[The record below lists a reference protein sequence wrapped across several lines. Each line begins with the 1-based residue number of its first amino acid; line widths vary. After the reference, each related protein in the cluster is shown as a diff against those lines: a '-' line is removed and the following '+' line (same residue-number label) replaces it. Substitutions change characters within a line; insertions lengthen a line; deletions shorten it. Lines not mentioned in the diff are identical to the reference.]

1 MSTINQAIIQIKR
14 TLAGCTGV
22 KQKLSETPK
31 IWISMKFI
39 KEVAAICIA
48 LIMVS
53 GAGTVYSQDYNDQFQ
68 EAMEFYEQ
76 GRYLE
81 AANLFKGINAPE
93 ARLFAGKS
101 YLAAGMYIF
110 AIEHLT
116 AATEGGV
123 RRVADEAAYTL
134 ALSYFQTKQY
144 GRSLDLLHAIVNDPG
159 IVAALR
165 NDARTFYNQTMAW
178 LSPAQ
183 RRLAYTHSQV
193 PEVHR
198 HLLLNGI
205 EHHPSETGAS
215 LLEVFTRHFN
225 LSSDDQDYRSARQL
239 LESRINREELRPDLR
254 DFPPAPEGIVFNIGV
269 LLPAFEPG
277 TEPFS
282 VSQGLYYGI
291 MMAADEFNRRNP
303 DKKVMLHYSDD
314 SDPAAAFS
322 SLVWKYNVDLIIGPL
337 YSESVSIIAPLAE
350 KYGIPVLAPLAN
362 SDDLNRD
369 YAYLY
374 QSNPTF
380 SARGKKMAEFAV
392 KRMGFRRLAIM
403 VEQNSL
409 GVDEAMA
416 FRDEAERLGATI
428 VYFFLEDFGARAF
441 DITDFTVHFSNPD
454 FLLNLDPD
462 LFESIELKP
471 VDALYIPFTG
481 QAAPTLINLVL
492 TDLQA
497 NRSDAV
503 ILGSQELG
511 MSEINRDFMQYFRM
525 YYTESMAV
533 MEGDEDVINYR
544 IDYKNRF
551 GVDANMFGFVGYDTS
566 NFIFRSL
573 EEIRNPDLLNYHLRF
588 RPAWDGL
595 STILDFRDTY
605 VNQGVQIHRIESA
618 GNVKVY

>member
-1 MSTINQAIIQIKR
+1 MKIN
-14 TLAGCTGV
+14 
-22 KQKLSETPK
+22 K
-31 IWISMKFI
+31 IA
-39 KEVAAICIA
+39 AAICIILTTA
-48 LIMVS
+48 SV
-53 GAGTVYSQDYNDQFQ
+53 AVPVHSQDYNDQFR
-68 EAMEFYEQ
+68 EAMEYYEQ

-81 AANLFKGINAPE
+81 AAALFNGINAPE
-93 ARLFAGKS
+93 ARLFSGKS
-101 YLAAGMYIF
+101 YFATAMYIN
-110 AIEHLT
+110 AIEHLNE
-116 AATEGGV
+116 AKDSGI
-123 RRVADEAAYTL
+123 RRFADEAKYTL
-134 ALSYFQTKQY
+134 ALSYFQSKQY
-144 GRSLDLLHAIVNDPG
+144 GRSLDLLHAMINDPG

-165 NDARTFYNQTMAW
+165 NDARAFYDQTIAW
-178 LSPAQ
+178 LSLAQ
-183 RRLAYTHSQV
+183 RRLAYAHSKV

-198 HLLLNGI
+198 QLLLNGI
-205 EHHPSETGAS
+205 ENHPSETGGS
-215 LLEVFTRHFN
+215 LLEVFARHFN
-225 LSSDDQDYRSARQL
+225 LSDDDPDYQNALRL
-239 LESRINREELRPDLR
+239 LENRKNREELRPDLIN
-254 DFPPAPEGIVFNIGV
+254 FPPAPGGMIYNIGI

-277 TEPFS
+277 TEPFA

-303 DKKVMLHYSDD
+303 NQKVKLHYSDD

-322 SLVWKYNVDLIIGPL
+322 SMVWNNNVDLIIGPL
-337 YSESVSIIAPLAE
+337 FSESVSVIAPLAE

-392 KRMGFRRLAIM
+392 RRMGLRRLAIM
-403 VEQNSL
+403 VEKNSL

-428 VYFFLEDFGARAF
+428 VYFFHEDFSARAF
-441 DITDFTVHFSNPD
+441 DITDFTVYFSNPN
-454 FLLNLDPD
+454 FLRNLDPD
-462 LFESIELKP
+462 LFDSIELKP

-481 QAAPTLINLVL
+481 QTAPTLINLVL

-497 NRSDAV
+497 NRSGAV

-511 MSEINRDFMQYFRM
+511 MSEINRDFMQHFRM

-533 MEGDEDVINYR
+533 NEGNEDVINYR

-551 GVDANMFGFVGYDTS
+551 GVDANLFGFVGYDTS
-566 NFIFRSL
+566 NFIFRAL
-573 EEIRNPDLLNYHLRF
+573 EEIRNPDLLNYHIRF
-588 RPAWDGL
+588 RPVWAGL
-595 STILDFRDTY
+595 STILDFRGTY
-605 VNQGVQIHRIESA
+605 VNQGVQIHRIETG

>member
-1 MSTINQAIIQIKR
+1 M
-14 TLAGCTGV
+14 
-22 KQKLSETPK
+22 K
-31 IWISMKFI
+31 IDKIVTS
-39 KEVAAICIA
+39 ICIV
-48 LIMVS
+48 LITVS
-53 GAGTVYSQDYNDQFQ
+53 ASGTVYSQNYNDQFQ

-81 AANLFKGINAPE
+81 AARLFSGMNATE

-101 YLAAGMYIF
+101 YFAAGMYID
-110 AIEHLT
+110 AIEHLNE
-116 AATEGGV
+116 ATDSGV
-123 RRVADEAAYTL
+123 RRIADEAAYTL

-144 GRSLDLLHAIVNDPG
+144 GRSLDLLYATVNDPG

-165 NDARTFYNQTMAW
+165 NDARIFYNQTMAW

-183 RRLAYTHSQV
+183 RRLAYSHSQV
-193 PEVHR
+193 PDVQR
-198 HLLLNGI
+198 QLLLNGI

-215 LLEVFTRHFN
+215 LLEVLARHFN
-225 LSSDDQDYRSARQL
+225 LPADDPDYQNARQL
-239 LESRINREELRPDLR
+239 LENRVTQEEIHPDLHG
-254 DFPPAPEGIVFNIGV
+254 FPPAPGGIVFNIGV

-277 TEPFS
+277 SEPFR

-303 DKKVMLHYSDD
+303 DKKVRLHYSDD

-322 SLVWKYNVDLIIGPL
+322 NMVWNNNVDLIIGPL

-392 KRMGFRRLAIM
+392 RRMGFRRLAIM
-403 VEQNSL
+403 VEKNSL

-441 DITDFTVHFSNPD
+441 DITDFTVHFSDPN
-454 FLLNLDPD
+454 FLSNLDPD
-462 LFESIELKP
+462 LFQSIQPKP

-533 MEGDEDVINYR
+533 QEGNEDVINYR

-551 GVDANMFGFVGYDTS
+551 GVDANLFGFVGYDTS

-573 EEIRNPDLLNYHLRF
+573 EEIRNPELLNYHLRF

-595 STILDFRDTY
+595 SSILDFKGTY

>member
-1 MSTINQAIIQIKR
+1 M
-14 TLAGCTGV
+14 
-22 KQKLSETPK
+22 K
-31 IWISMKFI
+31 IDKVVVS
-39 KEVAAICIA
+39 ICIV
-48 LIMVS
+48 LTTVS
-53 GAGTVYSQDYNDQFQ
+53 AAGTVHSQNYDDQFQ

-81 AANLFKGINAPE
+81 AASLFDDINAPE

-101 YLAAGMYIF
+101 YFAAGMYID
-110 AIEHLT
+110 AIEHLNT
-116 AATEGGV
+116 ATVSGV

-144 GRSLDLLHAIVNDPG
+144 GRSLDLLYATVNDPG

-165 NDARTFYNQTMAW
+165 NDARTFYNETMAW

-193 PEVHR
+193 PDVQR
-198 HLLLNGI
+198 QLLLGGI
-205 EHHPSETGAS
+205 EHHQSDTGAS
-215 LLEVFTRHFN
+215 LLEVFARHFN
-225 LSSDDQDYRSARQL
+225 LSDDDPDYRNARKL
-239 LESRINREELRPDLR
+239 LENRIDREELRPDIL
-254 DFPPAPEGIVFNIGV
+254 DFPAAPGGLVFNIGV

-277 TEPFS
+277 SEPFG

-303 DKKVMLHYSDD
+303 DKKVRLHYSDD

-322 SLVWKYNVDLIIGPL
+322 KLVWNYNVDLIIGPL
-337 YSESVSIIAPLAE
+337 FSESVSVIAPLAE

-362 SDDLNRD
+362 CDDLNRD

-392 KRMGFRRLAIM
+392 SRMGFRRLAIM
-403 VEQNSL
+403 VEKNSL

-428 VYFFLEDFGARAF
+428 VHFFLEDFGARAF
-441 DITDFTVHFSNPD
+441 DITDFTIHFSDPNY
-454 FLLNLDPD
+454 LSNLDPG
-462 LFESIELKP
+462 LFESIDLKP

-503 ILGSQELG
+503 VLGSQELG
-511 MSEINRDFMQYFRM
+511 MSEINSDFMQYFRM
-525 YYTESMAV
+525 YYTETMDV
-533 MEGDEDVINYR
+533 EEGNEDVINYR

-551 GVDANMFGFVGYDTS
+551 GVDANKFGFVGYDTS

-588 RPAWDGL
+588 RPAWNGL
-595 STILDFRDTY
+595 STILDFKGTY
-605 VNQGVQIHRIESA
+605 VNQGVQIHRIDSS